1 MKENKIIKGALII
14 SLGGFLTKLIGAF
27 YRIPL
32 TRILG
37 AKGIGLYQMAFPLY
51 CLLLTFSS
59 QGVPNGIAKLI
70 ASGEDAQ
77 KTLKSALKLFVPFGF
92 LLTLI
97 MAIFSS
103 KIATLQGNVMAKGCY
118 LFLSPS
124 IFLVSVISCFR
135 GYFQGLSNMLPT
147 SISQILEQ
155 VVKCVFGLILCYI
168 FRKNLILA
176 TNMAVLAVTFS
187 EIIATLYFIIL
198 YNKKSK
204 FNLFKSAK
212 TNVKKVR
219 VVVVP
224 IMLATIT
231 LPLCRT
237 VESFMIVN
245 ILKGYLQNATSLYGI
260 YSGGVESVVGVPVA
274 ICYGLCVSSI
284 PEIAKRINVIKK
296 VKLTVFLTLASGLL
310 FAVTLYFFS
319 PIIVKVLYSSLL
331 DNEKI
336 IMIKMLKIAS
346 LSVFFLSLM
355 QTSSAVLIALS
366 KTKITLING
375 ILSAV
380 LKLILSYF
388 LLKIPSI
395 NVFACIF
402 TDIFSYFVACFLN
415 LVYIVIVLK
424 KSKGKS
430 YEQNN
435 FSRVR
440 NR

>member
-14 SLGGFLTKLIGAF
+14 SIGSFLTKLIGAF

-32 TRILG
+32 TKILG
-37 AKGIGLYQMAFPLY
+37 AQGIGLYQMAFPLY

-70 ASGEDAQ
+70 AGGLNAQ
-77 KTLKSALKLFVPFGF
+77 KVLKSALKLFAPIG
-92 LLTLI
+92 LLASLL

-103 KIATLQGNVMAKGCY
+103 KIATLQGNIMAKGCY

-147 SISQILEQ
+147 AISQILEQ
-155 VVKCVFGLILCYI
+155 VIKCIFGLVLCYI

-176 TNMAVLAVTFS
+176 TNMAILSVTLS
-187 EIIATLYFIIL
+187 EIVATAYFIIL
-198 YNKKSK
+198 YNKKST
-204 FNLFKSAK
+204 FSLLKSAQ
-212 TNVKKVR
+212 TSVKKVG
-219 VVVVP
+219 VVVLP

-231 LPLCRT
+231 IPLCRT
-237 VESFMIVN
+237 VESFMVVN
-245 ILKGYLQNATSLYGI
+245 ILKSYLQNATSLYGI
-260 YSGGVESVVGVPVA
+260 YSGGVESVVSVPVA
-274 ICYGLCVSSI
+274 LCYGLCVSSI
-284 PEIAKRINVIKK
+284 PEIAKRICVNKK
-296 VKLTVFLTLASGLL
+296 VKLTVFLTVASGLF
-310 FAVTLYFFS
+310 FAILLYFFS
-319 PIIVKVLYSSLL
+319 PIVVRVLYSSLL
-331 DNEKI
+331 ENEKI
-336 IMIKMLKIAS
+336 IMVKMLKIAS
-346 LSVFFLSLM
+346 FSVFFLSLM

-366 KTKITLING
+366 KTKITLFSG
-375 ILSAV
+375 IFSAI

-388 LLKIPSI
+388 LLKIPNI
-395 NVFACIF
+395 NIFACVF

-424 KSKGKS
+424 KLKGKS

-440 NR
+440 D